1 MVDSCYFGW
10 LIRSIL
16 NTLCMDICTRNYL
29 MMILVGGADAAT
41 CLIGGWLAALGL
53 MGREVTLGHWP
64 SYVWVTSHPARASV
78 RVLSE

>member
-1 MVDSCYFGW
+1 M
-10 LIRSIL
+10 
-16 NTLCMDICTRNYL
+16 

-41 CLIGGWLAALGL
+41 CLIGGWLAARGL